1 MTDFRGTLSC
11 NANGVCE
18 YAPSDFEMSE
28 LSRLSKSYSITDTN
42 FDGTLVS
49 YPNGGLKY
57 SHSEKEIVYLIKDG
71 DLNSLRNMI
80 SMGYDVN
87 LFHGLSVGCG
97 PSLCALAFFESDFEI
112 FKLFLDNTADV
123 HLGFVS
129 GEIALFPGS
138 LSYIKL
144 IVKRIGL
151 FNPDVLKYSS
161 NVEKLSVIRETLE
174 YMSDYGADISYL
186 FNIYST
192 PHEISLLLDM
202 GADVNNKTIGLN
214 SKFASGLVNE
224 YVSIFELYSR
234 GYEFMCK
241 FHPSG
246 LDYCKWEEAM
256 FIVLSSC

>member
-11 NANGVCE
+11 NGNGVCD
-18 YAPSDFEMSE
+18 YTPSDFEMSE
-28 LSRLSKSYSITDTN
+28 LSRLSTSYTITDTN

-49 YPNGGLKY
+49 YPNGVQKY
-57 SHSEKEIVYLIKDG
+57 SHSEKEIVSLIEDG
-71 DLNSLRNMI
+71 DLNSLRNII

-87 LFHGLSVGCG
+87 LFHVNSVGFG
-97 PSLCALAFFESDFEI
+97 PSLCSLAFFQSDFEI
-112 FKLFLDNTADV
+112 FKLFLDKTADV
-123 HLGFVS
+123 NLGFVAS
-129 GEIALFPGS
+129 EIALFPGS

-151 FNPDVLKYSS
+151 FKPDVLKYSS
-161 NVEKLSVIRETLE
+161 NFEKLSVLGETLE

-214 SKFASGLVNE
+214 SKFGSGIVDE
-224 YVSIFELYSR
+224 YVSLFELYSK

-256 FIVLSSC
+256 FIILSSL

>member
-11 NANGVCE
+11 NGNGVCD
-18 YAPSDFEMSE
+18 YTPSDSEMSE
-28 LSRLSKSYSITDTN
+28 LSRLSNSYSVTDTN

-49 YPNGGLKY
+49 YPNGVMKY
-57 SHSEKEIVYLIKDG
+57 SHSEKEIVYLVKNG
-71 DLNSLRNMI
+71 DLTSLQNMV

-87 LFHGLSVGCG
+87 LFHGLSVGFG
-97 PSLCALAFFESDFEI
+97 PSLCALAFFQSDFEI
-112 FKLFLDNTADV
+112 FKLFLDNTSDV
-123 HLGFVS
+123 NLGFVS
-129 GEIALFPGS
+129 SEIALFPGS
-138 LSYIKL
+138 LGYIKL

-151 FNPDVLKYSS
+151 FKPDVLKYAS
-161 NVEKLSVIRETLE
+161 NFENLSVIRETLE

-192 PHEISLLLDM
+192 PREISLLLDM
-202 GADVNNKTIGLN
+202 GAYVNNKTIGLN
-214 SKFASGLVNE
+214 SKFSSGLVNE

-246 LDYCKWEEAM
+246 LDYCEWEEAM
-256 FIVLSSC
+256 FVVLSAF